1 LARYIGPVCRL
12 CRVEGT
18 KLFLKGERCNTN
30 KCSVER
36 RRYRPGQHGQARQKV
51 SEYGIRLKEKQKLRR
66 IYGLLEDQFR
76 GYYEKAA
83 VSKGVTGETLLQLL
97 ETRLDNVVYRL
108 GFATSRAQARK
119 FVTHG
124 HVTVNGKRVDIAS
137 FHVKAGQVIAVKES
151 SQKFVKAALEGFN
164 GNVTPNWVATDL
176 DKLSGQVLTVPVKE
190 EIDTSGLVKENLVV
204 EFYSK

>member
-1 LARYIGPVCRL
+1 
-12 CRVEGT
+12 VEGT

-83 VSKGVTGETLLQLL
+83 NSKGVTGETLLQLL
-97 ETRLDNVVYRL
+97 ETRLDNVIYRL

-124 HVTVNGKRVDIAS
+124 HVVVNGKRVDIAS
-137 FHVKAGQVIAVKES
+137 YHVKAGQTIAIKEGS
-151 SQKFVKAALEGFN
+151 RAFVKSAIEAFS
-164 GNVTPNWVATDL
+164 GNVTPNWVATDM
-176 DKLSGQVLTVPVKE
+176 DKLSGQVLTVPVKD
-190 EIDTSGLVKENLVV
+190 EIDTAGIVKENLVV

>member
-83 VSKGVTGETLLQLL
+83 AHKGVTGENLLQLL

-137 FHVKAGQVIAVKES
+137 FHVKAGQTIAVKEGS
-151 SQKFVKAALEGFN
+151 RTFIKEAIEGFS
-164 GNVTPNWVATDL
+164 GNVVPNWVATDM
-176 DKLSGQVLTVPVKE
+176 DKLSGQVLTIPVKE
-190 EIDTSGLVKENLVV
+190 EIDTAGIVKENLVV